1 MSGSSTALLLLLSAT
16 THLVTAASECFDVN
30 IKYSSGAVLAT
41 HTWRWVLLAGI
52 RHNRSTTLT
61 PYRSPHECVPLCAGQ
76 ATCTHW
82 TWQGGACQLMAGATW
97 TKLPGAGAISGVA
110 GAACVAAPVL
120 GNLSTRVNTCQHVSY
135 CR

>member
-1 MSGSSTALLLLLSAT
+1 MSGSNTALLLLLSAT

-61 PYRSPHECVPLCAGQ
+61 PRQEPP
-76 ATCTHW
+76 
-82 TWQGGACQLMAGATW
+82 
-97 TKLPGAGAISGVA
+97 
-110 GAACVAAPVL
+110 
-120 GNLSTRVNTCQHVSY
+120 
-135 CR
+135 

>member
-1 MSGSSTALLLLLSAT
+1 M
-16 THLVTAASECFDVN
+16 
-30 IKYSSGAVLAT
+30 
-41 HTWRWVLLAGI
+41 
-52 RHNRSTTLT
+52 
-61 PYRSPHECVPLCAGQ
+61 PLCAGQ

-120 GNLSTRVNTCQHVSY
+120 GNLPHVSTRVSTCPTVDSRQVYNNVFPLQVVSVAAVANPGSG
-135 CR
+135 CSVWLLSRGD